1 MAKIVHT
8 VTLRG
13 TLAAVCI
20 VALGDGAWTAA
31 ALQSSRVINVGD
43 TDNEEKAPV
52 VSGVALDGQ
61 GKMLAV
67 AGDDHLVRVL
77 ALDDGRQLYE
87 LPAHTDWIRVVAF
100 RPDGKKLATAGDDR
114 RIRFWVPGR
123 DASGRDAR
131 PLTLPPH
138 RQVVYTLAYSSDSRM
153 LAAAGFEREVRVYD
167 ADDGRM
173 LRVFQAPVPDVR
185 AVVFSPDG
193 TRLAAAG
200 GGGKIRIWDVVT
212 GQVAID
218 IEGHGRR
225 TNTLAYSP
233 DGRLLASAG
242 CMRAVCLWN
251 SQSGR
256 SLGHLPERPCKV
268 MSLTFCGNTT
278 LAAGGSDNVIYL
290 WDITAREQRAKLE
303 GHTGSV
309 SSLAFYPRTR
319 ELVSGSFDTTVRV
332 WNLTD
337 QLQREVSLPL
347 ESTTRT
353 R

>member
-1 MAKIVHT
+1 MANISLT
-8 VTLRG
+8 VTLRW

-20 VALGDGAWTAA
+20 VAIGDEALPAA
-31 ALQSSRVINVGD
+31 TLQSSRVIKVGG
-43 TDNEEKAPV
+43 DNLDEKAPV

-61 GKMLAV
+61 GKLLAV
-67 AGDDHLVRVL
+67 AGDDHLVRVIRL
-77 ALDDGRQLYE
+77 EDGRQLYE

-100 RPDGKKLATAGDDR
+100 RPDGKMLATAGDDR
-114 RIRFWVPGR
+114 RIRSWSV
-123 DASGRDAR
+123 GRDAR
-131 PLTLPPH
+131 PLTLPAH
-138 RQVVYTLAYSSDSRM
+138 RQVVYTLAYSPDGRM
-153 LAAAGFEREVRVYD
+153 LATAGFEREVRVYD
-167 ADDGRM
+167 GDDGRM
-173 LRVFQAPVPDVR
+173 LRVFQAPIADVR

-212 GQVAID
+212 GKVVVD

-242 CMRAVCLWN
+242 CKRTVCLWD

-268 MSLTFCGNTT
+268 MGLTFCGNTT

-309 SSLAFYPRTR
+309 SSLVFHPQTR
-319 ELVSGSFDTTVRV
+319 ELISGSFDTTVRV
-332 WNLTD
+332 WNLAD
-337 QLQREVSLPL
+337 QLEREVSLPL
-347 ESTTRT
+347 ESTTSTTRT